1 MAFVGSS
8 SISIAGDAVNVVHGD
23 QVNNTVVIRKA
34 RKKIKTEATLYD
46 EFRNVRLGDIYRTRE
61 VGQSTVPIYYKI
73 PRTNVEQS
81 VAIAKVQDTDTSS
94 KYTVVTY
101 RGPNAHIV
109 RIQSEPQS
117 INRNSSS

>member
-23 QVNNTVVIRKA
+23 QVNNTVVVRRT
-34 RKKIKTEATLYD
+34 RKKIKTEPTLYD

-61 VGQSTVPIYYKI
+61 IGQGTIIIHQKGT
-73 PRTNVEQS
+73 RTPLRVDQS
-81 VAIAKVQDTDTSS
+81 VSVAKVQDTSS
-94 KYTVVTY
+94 KYTVVAY

-109 RIQSEPQS
+109 SIRSQPQ
-117 INRNSSS
+117 